1 MTEEAT
7 MQDQSE
13 IPAPS
18 PVPLDPPPPTQQQ
31 SEPFLTQPSMD
42 SPAPPLTNIHADIDM
57 ADTAMLLIL
66 IVHGMKPSPAIVPSA
81 ATPTVQRTAT
91 PSRNTNGII
100 EAPPPLPAKAATH
113 GAPARRYLNEKVT
126 GVLLEG
132 MKRLAVEQYVQ
143 ALLTFARRM
152 LIGIFRPEDPL
163 RVLGEYLL
171 QRSKEVESL

>member
-1 MTEEAT
+1 MAEEAT
-7 MQDQSE
+7 IQNQSE

-18 PVPLDPPPPTQQQ
+18 PLPLDPPPPTQQQ
-31 SEPFLTQPSMD
+31 SEPFPTQPSMD

-57 ADTAMLLIL
+57 ADAA
-66 IVHGMKPSPAIVPSA
+66 PSPAILPSA

-100 EAPPPLPAKAATH
+100 EAPSPLPAKAATH

-132 MKRLAVEQYVQ
+132 MKRLAVEQ
-143 ALLTFARRM
+143 
-152 LIGIFRPEDPL
+152 PEDPL

-171 QRSKEVESL
+171 QRSKEVESS